1 MSVGREEEPGRDD
14 GDHLV
19 DRHNPVDDPHIDDR
33 PADDRQERPY
43 PAWRR
48 RLIARRDT
56 KPASAVIA
64 GGGERAV
71 AAWIL
76 VGVGAIGLA
85 IFAAWGSAAAPPMPP
100 DESPPGA
107 AYRPPWAGF
116 VPLE

>member
-1 MSVGREEEPGRDD
+1 MTDSTTPNARPGQP
-14 GDHLV
+14 GATQPTAQL
-19 DRHNPVDDPHIDDR
+19 PLP
-33 PADDRQERPY
+33 
-43 PAWRR
+43 
-48 RLIARRDT
+48 
-56 KPASAVIA
+56 AVIA